1 MRRERFHASDA
12 SPADATV
19 RQVRGGTL
27 LLLGRILAAAGN
39 LLVHLIIVRHL
50 AIRDYG
56 AFAFALAAVALGS
69 NFAVLGLNKTVPRF
83 VAIYEHGRDWQRVA
97 GVLALWIGTV
107 AVVSSAIA
115 AAYVFLGGTISSTF
129 LSDERYVGLLS
140 VMVVLI
146 PLYALDSVF
155 LGIFATFANPRAI
168 FLRRHVLAPGLL
180 IAVAVLTLVVD
191 GDVYFV
197 AAGFVVAGA
206 VGLAVSGAAVWRLLR
221 GHGYQVS
228 GLSRQHMPIRELLM
242 FNFPLL
248 SSELVYTLHSS
259 LIVVGL
265 GLVAGPAQVA
275 AFRAIVPLAK
285 MNELIYDSF
294 TMLYTPIAARLFARH
309 DLPGLRYL
317 YWRTATWVIV
327 LTFPIFLA
335 TFGLAEPVTRLLLGE
350 AYRGS
355 ASILAISAAG
365 YYFSSAVG
373 YNGPTLRVLG
383 RVRYLAT
390 TDLLVVAISA
400 PAAFL
405 LMVWLGAAGA
415 GLSLCGILVLQN
427 VLYQVGLR
435 RALDVSLNRQTVML
449 FAMAYATGLI
459 LFAAQQMLSLPGPVA
474 IGLGAGL
481 AVLFMMANHRSLDLA
496 SVFPEAKTVPVLR
509 WLFR

>member
-1 MRRERFHASDA
+1 
-12 SPADATV
+12 V
-19 RQVRGGTL
+19 
-27 LLLGRILAAAGN
+27 GRILAAAGN

-50 AIRDYG
+50 AIPDYG

-83 VAIYEHGRDWQRVA
+83 VAIYEHSRDARRVA

-107 AVVSSAIA
+107 AGVSSAIA
-115 AAYVFLGGTISSTF
+115 AGYFLLSGLISSIF
-129 LSDERYVGLLS
+129 LPEARYAGLLS

-155 LGIFATFANPRAI
+155 LGILATFANPRAI
-168 FLRRHVLAPGLL
+168 FLRRHVLGPGLL
-180 IAVAVLTLVVD
+180 IAVALLTLVAN
-191 GDVYFV
+191 GDVFFV
-197 AAGFVVAGA
+197 AVGFAIAGA
-206 VGLAVSGAAVWRLLR
+206 LGLAASGTAVWRLLR
-221 GHGYQVS
+221 GHGYEVS
-228 GLSRQHMPIRELLM
+228 GLSRHHFPLRELLS

-248 SSELVYTLHSS
+248 SSELVYTLHNS

-265 GLVAGPAQVA
+265 GLVAGPTQVA
-275 AFRAIVPLAK
+275 LFRAIVPLAK

-294 TMLYTPIAARLFARH
+294 TMLYTPIAARLFARN
-309 DLPGLRYL
+309 DLSGLRYL

-335 TFGLAEPVTRLLLGE
+335 TFGLAEPVTSLLLGD

-390 TDLLVVAISA
+390 SDLLVVAVSA
-400 PAAFL
+400 PGAYL
-405 LMVWLGAAGA
+405 LMLWFGAVGA
-415 GLSLCGILVLQN
+415 GLSLCGILLLQN

-435 RALDVSLNRQTVML
+435 RALDVSLNRHTALL
-449 FAMAYATGLI
+449 FATAYGTALS
-459 LFAAQQMLSLPGPVA
+459 LFTAQQALSLLGPVA

-481 AVLFMMANHRSLDLA
+481 AVLFLVANHRSLDLA
-496 SVFPEAKTVPVLR
+496 SIFPEAKTVPVLR
-509 WLFR
+509 WLLR